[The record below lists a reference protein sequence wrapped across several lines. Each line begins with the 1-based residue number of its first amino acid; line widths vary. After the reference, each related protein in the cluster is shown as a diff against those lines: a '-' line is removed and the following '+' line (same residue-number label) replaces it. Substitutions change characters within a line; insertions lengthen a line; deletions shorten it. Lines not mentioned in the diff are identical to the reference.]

1 MRRGVTPWWTI
12 ALLLLLVT
20 HSAVAATSI
29 AVLDVQG
36 MF

>member
-1 MRRGVTPWWTI
+1 MRRGITPLWPI
-12 ALLLLLVT
+12 ALFLLLVA